1 MHILQK
7 ASIAAVFKEIAPK
20 TAILIQ
26 VEFLLS
32 IRNSYKIREDFFKKD
47 IHICSLFRC
56 EKGNAYMMRKDSGSW
71 EAGGKK
77 DKGREEQ
84 NLSWQVTT

>member
-1 MHILQK
+1 M
-7 ASIAAVFKEIAPK
+7 V
-20 TAILIQ
+20 
-26 VEFLLS
+26 
-32 IRNSYKIREDFFKKD
+32 
-47 IHICSLFRC
+47 
-56 EKGNAYMMRKDSGSW
+56 RKDSESW